1 MAGTPGESHMCPNL
15 NTPSDTSM
23 TQMEINGGKTPF
35 LSSMKE
41 TTLSQSPPMEM
52 AGESSTESSNTY
64 PTHIRQVIKQY
75 HNSAFQ

>member
-1 MAGTPGESHMCPNL
+1 MAGTPGKSHMCPNL

-23 TQMEINGGKTPF
+23 TQTEINGGKTPF
-35 LSSMKE
+35 LLSMKE